1 MVDRSGPLGRLGG
14 SGCGSK
20 TRGAREM
27 DLIERWFHVSPD
39 GGSGL
44 LEAFYA
50 VAAFLAVRA
59 LAFHVRSVRRRRAP
73 S

>member
-1 MVDRSGPLGRLGG
+1 
-14 SGCGSK
+14 
-20 TRGAREM
+20 M
-27 DLIERWFHVSPD
+27 DLIEQWFHVSPD

-50 VAAFLAVRA
+50 VAAFLAASA
-59 LAFHVRSVRRRRAP
+59 LAFRARSVRRRRAP